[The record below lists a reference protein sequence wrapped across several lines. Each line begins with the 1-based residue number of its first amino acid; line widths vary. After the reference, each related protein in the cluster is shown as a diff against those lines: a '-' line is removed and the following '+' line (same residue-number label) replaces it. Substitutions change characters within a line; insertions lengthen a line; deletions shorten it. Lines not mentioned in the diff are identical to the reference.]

1 MTTTCIS
8 PTTPGMLRHEG
19 AKSQRGRAKR
29 LLVFGLTRTV
39 FRLASVRLYTTG
51 ERPPSTLVA
60 VPVM

>member
-1 MTTTCIS
+1 MTTTCNFADN
-8 PTTPGMLRHEG
+8 TGDATPEG

-29 LLVFGLTRTV
+29 LLAFGRTEPV
-39 FRLASVRLYTTG
+39 PPFKLRLYTTG